1 MILNAEAIA
10 HLQVILDGAKPSG
23 SKQSELITKLGAIM
37 SECYKLKEY
46 GIDIP
51 DSKFEGW
58 LGEINTAI
66 DELIAESGDIP
77 KFGDIPGSIATL
89 KGLTE

>member
-46 GIDIP
+46 GY
-51 DSKFEGW
+51 S
-58 LGEINTAI
+58 
-66 DELIAESGDIP
+66 
-77 KFGDIPGSIATL
+77 SIFFTVYSFSTL
-89 KGLTE
+89 K